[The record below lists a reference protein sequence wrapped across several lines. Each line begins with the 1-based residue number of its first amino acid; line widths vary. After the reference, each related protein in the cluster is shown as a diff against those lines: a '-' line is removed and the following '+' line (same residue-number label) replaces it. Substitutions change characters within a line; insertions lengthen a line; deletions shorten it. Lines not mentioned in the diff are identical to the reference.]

1 MSSLPSRLVQ
11 ATERALPDVIRRRYA
26 AKFGVLL
33 LGVVVLLALGGAAIN
48 LETGALVES
57 QTEDQIRGVA
67 ESQSSSVSTWVSNK
81 QSTASFLAASIGD
94 RSESTS
100 DREHQRW
107 LEQKLIGLPGDVR
120 ALHYVDAADGTVTA
134 STDDELNGVALSN
147 VDDPWTDA
155 SGAVVSSGPTGT
167 SEAYKSS
174 NESVIAFVQPVSGSD
189 EYVVLTASL
198 EARSHEFTSPFAT
211 GDVKVVGSNGQ
222 IILDNRKSSILEEYA
237 ATGDATDTSVEAAL
251 NGETGYKS
259 VSARTGMEDG
269 QYVMAYTPVT
279 GTEWALLYHVPQDRA
294 FALQSAVSE
303 NIALLLA
310 LAVGALFVVGV
321 TIGRGTANA
330 LSRVAES
337 AEDIAAGEINSTL
350 PETTRVDEMGQLYD
364 SFASMQTY
372 LTTAANQADAL
383 ADKRFDDPALDESIP
398 GEFGAALEEMGE
410 DIQTLITDVEA
421 ARDEAEAA
429 KEDAE
434 AMASALEAKA
444 AEFSDVMDKS
454 AAGDLT
460 QRMATDSDYDAMVDI
475 AESFN
480 EMITELE
487 RTVNRIEGFAGT
499 VDSSTETISASAQE
513 VRSASESVSESVQ
526 QIAEGADEQNRNIQQ
541 VSDEM
546 TDLSATVEEIT
557 SSTDEVASK
566 SQQAVNDGESGREYA
581 EQAAAEIEALERKS
595 TEAIEQVESLAEEME
610 RIGEVTTLIDE
621 IAEQTNMLAL
631 NANIEAARAGEAGE
645 GFAVVA
651 REIKTLAEETQEA
664 TTDIESMIDDI
675 RSRTDTTV
683 EDMQEM
689 GESVD
694 TGKKTVE
701 NATDSLT
708 SIVQQVNEANDGV
721 QAISDATDEQAAS
734 MEEVVS
740 MAEEVGSISE
750 ETSAEAENVAASAEE
765 QTASITEVTEKI
777 QSLSSQATD
786 LKELIDQFETGD
798 AGDGSELGAHG
809 SDGTALT
816 DD

>member
-1 MSSLPSRLVQ
+1 MSSLPKRIVE
-11 ATERALPDVIRRRYA
+11 ATERSLPDSIRKRYA

-33 LGVVVLLALGGAAIN
+33 LGVVVVLALGGAAIH
-48 LETGALVES
+48 LETGSLVEG
-57 QTEDQIRGVA
+57 QTEEQIRGVA
-67 ESQSSSVSTWVSNK
+67 ESEASSISDWAATK
-81 QSTASFLAASIGD
+81 QSTTSFLADSVSD
-94 RSESTS
+94 RSAATS
-100 DREHQRW
+100 AADHQRW
-107 LEQKLIGLPGDVR
+107 LEQKLIRLPGDVR
-120 ALHYVDAADGTVTA
+120 SLHYVDADDGTVIA
-134 STDDELNGVALSN
+134 STDDDLNGASLTA
-147 VDDPWTDA
+147 VDQPWTDS

-167 SEAYKSS
+167 SQPY
-174 NESVIAFVQPVSGSD
+174 ESGSEPVIAFLQPAGD
-189 EYVVLTASL
+189 GKYMVLTASL
-198 EARSHEFTSPFAT
+198 ESRSHGFTSPFAT
-211 GDVKVVGSNGQ
+211 GDVKVVGSDGQ
-222 IILDNRKSSILEEYA
+222 IILDNRKSSILEQY
-237 ATGDATDTSVEAAL
+237 TTRGDETETAVDSAL
-251 NGETGYKS
+251 NGETGYAQ
-259 VSARTGMEDG
+259 VSARTGMDEG
-269 QYVMAYTPVT
+269 EYVMAYTPVT

-364 SFASMQTY
+364 SFASMQAY

-398 GEFGAALEEMGE
+398 GEFGAALEAMGE

-434 AMASALEAKA
+434 EMASALEAKA
-444 AEFSDVMDKS
+444 AEFSDVMDRS

-475 AESFN
+475 AASFN
-480 EMITELE
+480 EMIAELE

-499 VDSSTETISASAQE
+499 VDSSTEAISASAQE
-513 VRSASESVSESVQ
+513 VRSASEQVSESVQ

-581 EQAAAEIEALERKS
+581 EQAAAEIDALERKS

-610 RIGEVTTLIDE
+610 RIGEVTTLIDD

-675 RSRTDTTV
+675 RSRTDSTV
-683 EDMQEM
+683 EDMQDM

-694 TGKKTVE
+694 TGKETVE
-701 NATDSLT
+701 NATDALT

-750 ETSAEAENVAASAEE
+750 ETSSEAENVAASAEE

-777 QSLSSQATD
+777 QSLSSQASD
-786 LKELIDQFETGD
+786 LKGLIDQFETGGV
-798 AGDGSELGAHG
+798 GDGREP
-809 SDGTALT
+809 GTHESGGTTLT